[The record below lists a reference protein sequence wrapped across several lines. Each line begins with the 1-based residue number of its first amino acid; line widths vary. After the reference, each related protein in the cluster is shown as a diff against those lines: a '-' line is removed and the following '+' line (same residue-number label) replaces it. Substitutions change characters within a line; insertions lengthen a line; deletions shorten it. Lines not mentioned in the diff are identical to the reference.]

1 MKYRLLTK
9 EQLETLS
16 QEFATFL
23 AVQEIDKVTWD
34 NIKKTDTQKVD
45 LLLEQF
51 SDLVWTEILNKT
63 HYLEHFS
70 KDSLNLFYGSENEI
84 SRIVVKINKN
94 DFDFLN
100 QNDFNW
106 FLDHSNHSDIQY
118 FKGIKKYQTE
128 RNEELF
134 DLIEKGSVLS
144 NGKLYQAIDALIHP

>member
-16 QEFATFL
+16 QEFTTFL

-34 NIKKTDTQKVD
+34 NIKKTDNQKVD

-84 SRIVVKINKN
+84 SRIVVKIKKN

-100 QNDFNW
+100 QDDFNW
-106 FLDHSNHSDIQY
+106 FLDNSNHSDIQY

-144 NGKLYQAIDALIHP
+144 NGKLYQAIDVLIHP